1 MLLPKWFFSPGV
13 TGFDGCVGFNVALLG
28 PWPLV
33 LGPFKGGVNNARY
46 ALRKELSA
54 HCMQFI
60 WD

>member
-1 MLLPKWFFSPGV
+1 MLHYW
-13 TGFDGCVGFNVALLG
+13 
-28 PWPLV
+28 V

-60 WD
+60 WDWNS